1 MGGEGAA
8 RGAKQTTAPSVPRAP
23 IADWLAGRRR
33 SHPRDAIGG
42 DDGRGRDRRPF
53 TPSMKERSGSHGPKK
68 RRGPKKRHGPESGPE
83 TRRCGYE
90 RSVAALTPSPSR
102 CHAGGRFAVLPSR
115 AGGAFGMRGSAG
127 RGGKKGAPLPHC
139 PTAGPCGGLGFGL
152 LSFPPPPPTVRLFA
166 SPQCRA
172 VRGCPAVPGLHGVGG
187 RCDPGRSPIA
197 LNPHPS
203 GSGSPYRC
211 RAAAPQVPCEAWGRS
226 KGWERSHR
234 TQGCL
239 H

>member
-102 CHAGGRFAVLPSR
+102 CHAGGRFAMLPSR

-139 PTAGPCGGLGFGL
+139 PTAGPCAGLGFGL
-152 LSFPPPPPTVRLFA
+152 LSFPPLPHGA
-166 SPQCRA
+166 SLCVAPVPGSARVPRCAGAAWGGRA
-172 VRGCPAVPGLHGVGG
+172 VRPWAESHSAQ
-187 RCDPGRSPIA
+187 SPSQRVWVAI
-197 LNPHPS
+197 
-203 GSGSPYRC
+203 
-211 RAAAPQVPCEAWGRS
+211 QV
-226 KGWERSHR
+226 
-234 TQGCL
+234 
-239 H
+239 

>member
-1 MGGEGAA
+1 MLVAGSQCCPPGLEERLGCGALRGEEV
-8 RGAKQTTAPSVPRAP
+8 R
-23 IADWLAGRRR
+23 
-33 SHPRDAIGG
+33 
-42 DDGRGRDRRPF
+42 
-53 TPSMKERSGSHGPKK
+53 KEHR
-68 RRGPKKRHGPESGPE
+68 
-83 TRRCGYE
+83 
-90 RSVAALTPSPSR
+90 
-102 CHAGGRFAVLPSR
+102 
-115 AGGAFGMRGSAG
+115 
-127 RGGKKGAPLPHC
+127 C
-139 PTAGPCGGLGFGL
+139 PTARPRGRAEVWGLGCCRSL
-152 LSFPPPPPTVRLFA
+152 LPPPTVRLFA

-239 H
+239 HWESWGVPPAASPRFGTCLCL